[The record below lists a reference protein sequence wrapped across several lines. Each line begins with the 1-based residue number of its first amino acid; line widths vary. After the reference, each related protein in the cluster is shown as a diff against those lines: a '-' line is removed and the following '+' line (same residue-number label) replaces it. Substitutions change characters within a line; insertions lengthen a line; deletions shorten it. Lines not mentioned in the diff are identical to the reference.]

1 MVGLG
6 IGLLG
11 LAAGAGTGFGMTRE
25 ILPWFDR
32 YRMEIGDNL
41 LIPLMLHGVV
51 WGSLGAV
58 GGLAFGLAHGPYKR
72 GFNLLRPVVGGIVG
86 AWLATVAFEFL
97 GAIAL
102 PMAGTTQPY
111 PTTRFARLLC
121 VLTLSVLASAGVA
134 WTIRCVEVVPRP
146 ASGVV
151 VRPGE
156 GAGISESVA

>member
-1 MVGLG
+1 
-6 IGLLG
+6 
-11 LAAGAGTGFGMTRE
+11 
-25 ILPWFDR
+25 
-32 YRMEIGDNL
+32 
-41 LIPLMLHGVV
+41 MLHGVI

-72 GFNLLRPVVGGIVG
+72 GFSLLRPVLGGLVG

-111 PTTRFARLLC
+111 PTTRFARLLG
-121 VLTLSVLASAGVA
+121 VLMLSGVSSAGVA
-134 WTIRCVEVVPRP
+134 RTLRCVEVVPRLG
-146 ASGVV
+146 SGVG

-156 GAGISESVA
+156 GAGVSESVV